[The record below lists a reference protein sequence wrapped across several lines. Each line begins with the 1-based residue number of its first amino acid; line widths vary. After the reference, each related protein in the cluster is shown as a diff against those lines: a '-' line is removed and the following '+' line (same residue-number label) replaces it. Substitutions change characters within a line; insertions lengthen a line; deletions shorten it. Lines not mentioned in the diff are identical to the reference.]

1 MWPFS
6 KPAPLTPIEE
16 ALIKSLKSE
25 TEKWFVVSNDTPLTL
40 MNREKAIAV
49 TVSYGVAASGKL
61 HFSNRFSDEWNRLAV
76 AIRDQ
81 RNRQND
87 EIEAA
92 RMKRQFEKALG
103 L

>member
-16 ALIKSLKSE
+16 ALLKSLKSE

-40 MNREKAIAV
+40 INREKAIAITV
-49 TVSYGVAASGKL
+49 TYGIASSGKL
-61 HFSNRFSDEWNRLAV
+61 RFSDRFANEWSRLAV

-87 EIEAA
+87 EIESAK
-92 RMKRQFEKALG
+92 MKRQFEKALG